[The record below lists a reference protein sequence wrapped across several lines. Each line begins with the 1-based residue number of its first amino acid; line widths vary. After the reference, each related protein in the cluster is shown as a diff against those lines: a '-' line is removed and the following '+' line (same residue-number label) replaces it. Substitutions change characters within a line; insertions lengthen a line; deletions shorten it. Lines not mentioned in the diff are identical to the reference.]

1 MHCVNLDLNHF
12 FGSSPKTVIKDYNVD
27 KTYLDLNY
35 SKELIYEYVKD
46 LFSLESVGCKDWLTN
61 KVDRCVGGKVAKQ
74 QCVGEFQ
81 LPLNNCGVMALDY
94 LSSFGVATS
103 IGHSPISGLINS
115 KAGSINSVAEALTNI
130 IWAPLNDGIE
140 GVSLSANWMWPCKN
154 KGEDSRLFDAVE
166 SLSNFAISLGVN
178 VPTGKDSLSMSQKY
192 KDKQI
197 KAPGTVIVSATAN
210 CDNIYNVIEPVFKID
225 SGSIFYINIS
235 KDNFKLGGSAFAQII
250 GNIGKET
257 PCVKDAKYFVKV
269 FNLVQDLIKKNL
281 IVAGH
286 DVSSGGMITSLM
298 EMCFSSQN
306 ISAELDLSA
315 LNEKDIIKVLFS
327 ENTGIIFQS
336 KNNLA
341 EKILIENNI
350 EVFKI
355 GNVKTGSKITIKH
368 NDESFLFDVKKYRDF
383 WYKTSTLIDKKQ
395 TSNNLAEIRYNNYKK
410 QPLKLNFPKK
420 FKGIMPDLNLK
431 NRPVAAVLREKGSN
445 SERELAN
452 ALFLAGFKVKDIHM
466 TDLINGN
473 ETLED
478 VRFLGAVGGFSN
490 SDVLGSAKGWAGS
503 FKFNKKAKYALDQFF
518 KRNNTLSIGICNG
531 CQLFMELDLI
541 YPDHEKHGKM
551 TFNDS
556 LKHESNFT
564 SVKINNNNSVMLS
577 SMKNLTLGVWISHG
591 EGKFKLPYPADRYN
605 IIANYAYKEYPSN
618 PNGSDYNAA
627 MVCSDDGRHLVTM
640 PHIERSIF
648 KYNWAYYPENRDE
661 KLSPWLI
668 AFQNAREWIL
678 NNV

>member
-1 MHCVNLDLNHF
+1 
-12 FGSSPKTVIKDYNVD
+12 
-27 KTYLDLNY
+27 
-35 SKELIYEYVKD
+35 
-46 LFSLESVGCKDWLTN
+46 
-61 KVDRCVGGKVAKQ
+61 
-74 QCVGEFQ
+74 
-81 LPLNNCGVMALDY
+81 MALDY

-192 KDKQI
+192 KDQQI

-225 SGSIFYINIS
+225 VVQFYINIS

-410 QPLKLNFPKK
+410 QPLKFNFPKK

-668 AFQNAREWIL
+668 AFQNAEMDFK
-678 NNV
+678 